1 MPKPFETQII
11 LLTRVSREVWSGEI
25 SVWDGLS
32 SSRKADIFSYFVD
45 VILSLIPESLKL
57 ILKWNA
63 LVRGNAGT
71 YFAARS
77 GHSGDWE

>member
-11 LLTRVSREVWSGEI
+11 FLARVSREVWAGEI

-32 SSRKADIFSYFVD
+32 SDRKADIFSYFVN
-45 VILSLIPESLKL
+45 VILSLVPESVKL
-57 ILKWNA
+57 ILKSNA
-63 LVRGNAGT
+63 FVRGNPGT